1 MVYRSTEEMVER
13 VRPLLERLAIRTIDK
28 ARLLQYLSARAGVDW
43 GVFTLVRDEEIPDAP
58 LAATN
63 RRLTLRDVASGAEI
77 EISYPACLPEELDQ
91 LVIDEYKRLAIDR
104 PLTTM
109 AEPLFRALFQTDYCD
124 HCRWRN
130 PSYAQIHHECHYA
143 GHPVNFERVVSCE
156 DA

>member
-63 RRLTLRDVASGAEI
+63 RRLT
-77 EISYPACLPEELDQ
+77 
-91 LVIDEYKRLAIDR
+91 
-104 PLTTM
+104 TM

-143 GHPVNFERVVSCE
+143 GHPVNFE
-156 DA
+156 

>member
-13 VRPLLERLAIRTIDK
+13 VRPLLEQLATRTIDK

-43 GVFTLVRDEEIPDAP
+43 GVFTLVRDGQIPEAP

-63 RRLTLRDVASGAEI
+63 RLLTLRDVASGEEI
-77 EISYPACLPEELDQ
+77 EISYPACLPEALDQ
-91 LVIDEYKRLAIDR
+91 LVVDEYKRLAIDR

-124 HCRWRN
+124 HCRWRA
-130 PSYAQIHHECHYA
+130 PEYAQIHHECHYA
-143 GHPVNFERVVSCE
+143 GHPINFEPSNTL
-156 DA
+156 